1 MFAVSS
7 PKTLLLCLSCGF
19 FISRL
24 FGVAVLAARPQWVSA
39 LSAEACLW
47 RDEERA
53 ASFFAPIQQYSV
65 MPKTLNPARREKQS
79 TPSHTCPSHENARR
93 NRLAAYRRLSRNFP
107 IGAVHPEKLFMFA
120 VHSINEERN
129 TASSLRADF
138 LYPNL
143 NQYGYSTPSS
153 SVNAPTALR
162 EWNAEGKAVPS
173 LFYSPNK
180 HNSVMHSTEK
190 KVCSGSLVSPS
201 DTCPSHENAR
211 LRLTFLRLTIM
222 SWMETAIRSEFP
234 HATKARYRIRKGRRG
249 RCTFYAS
256 VRSHGV
262 YLSFHSVT
270 LDGLSEQIRTAAATH
285 RLATGGAT
293 NNIQSL
299 SL

>member
-1 MFAVSS
+1 MFAVSM
-7 PKTLLLCLSCGF
+7 PTTLFLDKGCGF
-19 FISRL
+19 FISLL
-24 FGVAVLAARPQWVSA
+24 FGVAVSAALPQWISA
-39 LSAEACLW
+39 PCAEVCRW

-53 ASFFAPIQQYSV
+53 ASFFAPTQQYSV
-65 MPKTLNPARREKQS
+65 MPTTLNPAQREKQS
-79 TPSHTCPSHENARR
+79 TPLHTCPSDE
-93 NRLAAYRRLSRNFP
+93 
-107 IGAVHPEKLFMFA
+107 
-120 VHSINEERN
+120 
-129 TASSLRADF
+129 T
-138 LYPNL
+138 
-143 NQYGYSTPSS
+143 
-153 SVNAPTALR
+153 
-162 EWNAEGKAVPS
+162 
-173 LFYSPNK
+173 
-180 HNSVMHSTEK
+180 
-190 KVCSGSLVSPS
+190 
-201 DTCPSHENAR
+201 AR

>member
-1 MFAVSS
+1 
-7 PKTLLLCLSCGF
+7 
-19 FISRL
+19 
-24 FGVAVLAARPQWVSA
+24 
-39 LSAEACLW
+39 
-47 RDEERA
+47 
-53 ASFFAPIQQYSV
+53 
-65 MPKTLNPARREKQS
+65 
-79 TPSHTCPSHENARR
+79 
-93 NRLAAYRRLSRNFP
+93 
-107 IGAVHPEKLFMFA
+107 MFA

-138 LYPNL
+138 LYSNL

-180 HNSVMHSTEK
+180 YLSVMHSTEK
-190 KVCSGSLVSPS
+190 DVCRGSVVSPS
-201 DTCPSHENAR
+201 DACPSDETAR

-222 SWMETAIRSEFP
+222 SWMETTIRSEFP